1 MFDFYTA
8 FIIPVQIFAAF
19 FVWLGPANALTQSG
33 RHRPVRRALL
43 SIAGSTLI
51 WGLSLLTA
59 KGPFL
64 MKPVITLFT
73 GSAIESTIVVAVY
86 SLVIILRKEKRQ

>member
-1 MFDFYTA
+1 M
-8 FIIPVQIFAAF
+8 
-19 FVWLGPANALTQSG
+19 
-33 RHRPVRRALL
+33 
-43 SIAGSTLI
+43 
-51 WGLSLLTA
+51 LTA

-86 SLVIILRKEKRQ
+86 SLIIILRKEKRQ